1 MYGWQ
6 RSRKKSASWSRL
18 PVWLTSGIDL
28 SILVNWPLLKN
39 MKIIVHLSS
48 DTEITLSV
56 GSAETSWSWPMLSQ
70 YLIVTS
76 LVEHSQ
82 LMKLLKSLIS
92 VNDDEEQQPTAYR
105 FLSHVGGLYDE
116 ESRWWYQSTIGSGEY
131 RTETAWWYRRCCCGE
146 LHLRLLYRC
155 IFLRPHTS
163 CFALKLFES
172 ILVGY

>member
-1 MYGWQ
+1 
-6 RSRKKSASWSRL
+6 
-18 PVWLTSGIDL
+18 
-28 SILVNWPLLKN
+28 

-82 LMKLLKSLIS
+82 LMKLLKSLTS

-105 FLSHVGGLYDE
+105 FRHGEGYSTVIYPTWAGCTTKNRGGDTNQQLV
-116 ESRWWYQSTIGSGEY
+116 QANIV
-131 RTETAWWYRRCCCGE
+131 
-146 LHLRLLYRC
+146 
-155 IFLRPHTS
+155 
-163 CFALKLFES
+163 LKPRDDTDAAAAVS
-172 ILVGY
+172 YI